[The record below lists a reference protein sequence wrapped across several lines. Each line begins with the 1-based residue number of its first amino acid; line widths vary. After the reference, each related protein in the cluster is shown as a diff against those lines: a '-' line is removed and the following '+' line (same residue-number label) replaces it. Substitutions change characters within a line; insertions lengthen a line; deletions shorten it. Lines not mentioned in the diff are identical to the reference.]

1 MKAKYLTVE
10 SAEVKEMLLKIQGML
25 ESGEDSNIELAFQIL
40 VGGGVALSLLP
51 QLLGLALLHLQP
63 AIRKKARQF
72 FRKIA
77 SPELYKATLPYF
89 NRHDYYYLKE
99 AEIYEILT
107 KLTAFA
113 EIDKKRFANFVL
125 KLTRKGGKFCLEHQ
139 TAPVEEIL
147 SRVAD
152 GDYLSLEDFE
162 LQVLPPEIG
171 QLTHLATL
179 NLHNNPLQRI
189 PDELANLKNL
199 QHIYFNTEKQSPQV
213 IEKLERL
220 FPQLVAKHYTES
232 AWSWINQQET
242 QKALDLMEKALRL
255 NPDSAAIWDGK
266 AWILSSMQ
274 KYQESVLCID
284 KAIQNANSPVERALY
299 WVNKGSTYQ
308 RMRFIA
314 EAQSS
319 AYRALD
325 LLKTIPKAEWGVEH
339 YFSYGLGMF
348 LLNEF
353 ENAHKSYDQ
362 AIRFNAY
369 YGGGVC
375 WYNKACVYAKQH
387 NKPEML
393 KALERA
399 MDIGWQYWHKE
410 AAIDCDFEDYWLDAD
425 FKQLLSN

>member
-1 MKAKYLTVE
+1 
-10 SAEVKEMLLKIQGML
+10 
-25 ESGEDSNIELAFQIL
+25 
-40 VGGGVALSLLP
+40 
-51 QLLGLALLHLQP
+51 
-63 AIRKKARQF
+63 
-72 FRKIA
+72 
-77 SPELYKATLPYF
+77 
-89 NRHDYYYLKE
+89 
-99 AEIYEILT
+99 
-107 KLTAFA
+107 
-113 EIDKKRFANFVL
+113 
-125 KLTRKGGKFCLEHQ
+125 
-139 TAPVEEIL
+139 
-147 SRVAD
+147 VAD